1 MKKPY
6 EKPFIARHQT
16 GVINKFGGASFARP
30 TDEIDG
36 VKVSA
41 LVAEHGS
48 PLFVY
53 SEATIKRKH
62 AELMD
67 AFSLRY
73 PRVQH
78 AWSYKTNYLK
88 AICKCF
94 HQLGSWAEVV
104 SPMEYEMARRMGNDP
119 AHIIFNGPSKPYGA
133 LKTALSEGAI
143 VNIDNMEEI
152 YEIEKIATELGK
164 TVSCGVRLNMSLGEY
179 VSWDRF
185 GLNLDAGHAYQAVKR
200 AVAGGKIKITGLHTH
215 IGTFILDPELYRIA
229 VKKVVDFA
237 RLIKKDFGGP
247 ASAGIQIQTIN
258 MGGGFASKV
267 KLKGTYLAADSVP
280 RFDRYAEAICDEL
293 LSAFPSQELP
303 LLILESGRAMIDEAG
318 SLIATVVA
326 TKRLGNGTRSLVMD
340 AGVNLLFTSFWYDL
354 EMTPVVGRGS
364 ALEDHLV
371 YGPLCMQIDV
381 IMPTI
386 KLPYLE
392 KGDQVVIRPV
402 GAYNNTQWMQF
413 IQYRPN
419 VVMIGTNGKVS
430 VIRKAEDLDYLQALE
445 QNPE

>member
-6 EKPFIARHQT
+6 EKPFITRHRT
-16 GVINKFGGASFARP
+16 GVINKFGGVSLARP
-30 TDEIDG
+30 ADEIDG
-36 VKVSA
+36 VKVAA
-41 LVAEHGS
+41 LVAAYGS

-88 AICKCF
+88 AICKTF

-104 SPMEYEMARRMGNDP
+104 SSMEYEMAKRMGNDP
-119 AHIIFNGPSKPYGA
+119 AHIIFNGPSKPHDV
-133 LKTALSEGAI
+133 LKEALSAGAM
-143 VNIDNMEEI
+143 VNVDSMEEI
-152 YEIEKIATELGK
+152 YGIEKIADEIGK
-164 TVSCGVRLNMSLGEY
+164 SVSVGVRLNMALGTY
-179 VSWDRF
+179 VAWDRF
-185 GLNLDAGHAYQAVKR
+185 GLNLESGHAYQAVKR
-200 AVAGGKIKITGLHTH
+200 ALAGGKIKITGLHAH
-215 IGTFILDPELYRIA
+215 IGTFMLDPELYRIA
-229 VKKVVDFA
+229 VKKVIEFA
-237 RLIKKDFGGP
+237 KLIKNDFGV
-247 ASAGIQIQTIN
+247 QIQYIN
-258 MGGGFASKV
+258 MGGGFPSKI
-267 KLKGTYLAADSVP
+267 KLKGTYLAAESVP

-293 LSAFPSQELP
+293 LSAFPSEELP
-303 LLILESGRAMIDEAG
+303 LLILETGRAMIDEAG
-318 SLIATVVA
+318 ALISTVAA

-354 EMTPVVGRGS
+354 EMIPVVDRGS
-364 ALEDHLV
+364 AVEDHLV

-392 KGDQVVIRPV
+392 KGDQVMIRPV

-413 IQYRPN
+413 IQYRPA
-419 VVMIGTNGKVS
+419 VVMIGPNAKVA
-430 VIRKAEDLDYLQALE
+430 VIRKAEDLDYLQSLE
-445 QNPE
+445 HLPDWGTR

>member
-16 GVINKFGGASFARP
+16 GIVNKFGGASLTRP
-30 TDEIDG
+30 ADEIDG
-36 VKVSA
+36 VKVAA

-53 SEATIKRKH
+53 SDATIKRKH

-73 PRVQH
+73 PKVQH

-88 AICKCF
+88 AICKRF

-104 SPMEYEMARRMGNDP
+104 SPMEYEMAKRVGTDP
-119 AHIIFNGPSKPYGA
+119 AHIIFNGPSKPYDA
-133 LKTALSEGAI
+133 LKTALSEGAM

-152 YEIEKIATELGK
+152 YEIEKIATELGRS
-164 TVSCGVRLNMSLGEY
+164 VCVGVRLNMALGTY

-185 GLNLDAGHAYQAVKR
+185 GLNLDSGHAYQAVLR
-200 AVAGGKIKITGLHTH
+200 AYAGGKIKITGLHTH

-229 VKKVVDFA
+229 VSKVIEFA
-237 RLIKKDFGGP
+237 QRIKKDFN
-247 ASAGIQIQTIN
+247 IQIQTLN
-258 MGGGFASKV
+258 MGGGFPSKV

-280 RFDRYAEAICDEL
+280 RFDRYAEAITSEL
-293 LSAFPSQELP
+293 LSAFPSEELP
-303 LLILESGRAMIDEAG
+303 LLILETGRAMIDEAG
-318 SLIATVVA
+318 SLIATVVT

-354 EMTPVVGRGS
+354 EMIPVADRGS

-386 KLPYLE
+386 KIPYLE
-392 KGDQVVIRPV
+392 RGDQVVIRPV

-419 VVMIGTNGKVS
+419 VVMIGTNGKVT

-445 QNPE
+445 QIPE